1 MDGKLR
7 ISYFNYHYD
16 IDGAALGAA
25 TQVRDLAAALTRLGH
40 RVDLQFRTARPAGE
54 PSREYLGLKQIR
66 WLRRFGHIPRLISRN
81 LPLMR
86 EECRLLDNFEPDVV
100 LAVSSYCNISALAAA
115 RSRGVPF
122 VLFAEAPMEY
132 EYSLF
137 YPHYHRYPRV
147 GRWLEGINVCQAQEV
162 VCISEVLKGYLM
174 RYGVPALKL
183 QVIPNGV
190 DHRAFAPGDP
200 DEGLKERLALQHR
213 VVIGYIGSFEF
224 FAGVPGFVAMAQ
236 AICKADRRVVFL
248 LVGDGQARLEIQG
261 RAAALGLTEHFRFI
275 GRVPHDQV
283 PAYLRVMDIVV
294 SPYRHEYLFYNSPM
308 KLLEYMAMGK
318 ATVSTALGQ
327 IKEVVADGEN
337 GMLYEPGN
345 YDSMGARLLELVR
358 NPKLRQ
364 QLGLK
369 ARKTIERNWTWD
381 LQAAR
386 LTRVLQQARSAWSA

>member
-16 IDGAALGAA
+16 IDGAAIGAA

-40 RVDLQFRTARPAGE
+40 QVDLQFRTARPAGE

-66 WLRRFGHIPRLISRN
+66 WLRRFGHIPRLIHRN
-81 LPLMR
+81 LPLLR
-86 EECRLLDNFEPDVV
+86 EERRLIDNFKPDVV
-100 LAVSSYCNISALAAA
+100 LAVSSYCNVSALAAA

-122 VLFAEAPMEY
+122 VLFAEAPLEY

-137 YPHYHRYPRV
+137 YPHYHRYPLV
-147 GRWLEGINVCQAQEV
+147 GRWLEGINVRRAQQV
-162 VCISEVLKGYLM
+162 ICISEVLKGYLM

-190 DHRAFAPGDP
+190 DHHAFAPGDP
-200 DEGLKERLALQHR
+200 DKSLQERLALQHR

-224 FAGVPGFVAMAQ
+224 FAGVPGFMTMAK
-236 AICKADRRVVFL
+236 AICEADRRVVFFF
-248 LVGDGQARLEIQG
+248 VGEGTARLEIQY
-261 RAAALGLTEHFRFI
+261 RANALGLQEHFRFI

-327 IKEVVADGEN
+327 IKEVVDDGVN

-345 YDSMGARLLELVR
+345 YDSMRAKLLELVR
-358 NPKLRQ
+358 TPKLRQ
-364 QLGLK
+364 QLGIN
-369 ARKTIERNWTWD
+369 ARKTMERNWTCD

-386 LTRVLQQARSAWSA
+386 LVRVLQQARAS

>member
-16 IDGAALGAA
+16 IDGAAIGAA

-40 RVDLQFRTARPAGE
+40 QVDLQFRTARPAGE

-66 WLRRFGHIPRLISRN
+66 WLRRFGHIPRLIHRN
-81 LPLMR
+81 LPLLR
-86 EECRLLDNFEPDVV
+86 EERRLIDNFKPDVV
-100 LAVSSYCNISALAAA
+100 LAVSSYCNVSAQAAA

-122 VLFAEAPMEY
+122 VLFAEAPLEY

-137 YPHYHRYPRV
+137 YPHYHRYPLV
-147 GRWLEGINVCQAQEV
+147 GRWLEGINVRRAQQV
-162 VCISEVLKGYLM
+162 ICISEVLKGYLM

-190 DHRAFAPGDP
+190 DHHAFAPGDP
-200 DEGLKERLALQHR
+200 DKSLQERLALQHR

-224 FAGVPGFVAMAQ
+224 FAGVPGFMTMAK
-236 AICKADRRVVFL
+236 AICEADRRVVFFF
-248 LVGDGQARLEIQG
+248 VGEGTARLEIQH
-261 RAAALGLTEHFRFI
+261 RANALGLQEHFRFI

-327 IKEVVADGEN
+327 IKEVVDDGVN

-345 YDSMGARLLELVR
+345 YDSMRAKLLELVR
-358 NPKLRQ
+358 TPKLRQ
-364 QLGLK
+364 QLGIN
-369 ARKTIERNWTWD
+369 ARKTMERNWTWD

-386 LTRVLQQARSAWSA
+386 LVRVLQQARAS

>member
-1 MDGKLR
+1 MR

-16 IDGAALGAA
+16 IDGAAIGAA

-40 RVDLQFRTARPAGE
+40 RVDLQFRTAKPAAG
-54 PSREYLGLKQIR
+54 PPREYLGLKQVR
-66 WLRRFGHIPRLISRN
+66 WLRRFGHIPRLVQRN

-86 EECRLLDNFEPDVV
+86 EERRLLANFKPDVV
-100 LAVSSYCNISALAAA
+100 LAVSSYCNVSALAAA
-115 RSRGVPF
+115 RSCSIPF
-122 VLFAEAPMEY
+122 VLFAEAPLEY

-137 YPHYHRYPRV
+137 YPQYHRYPLV
-147 GRWLEGINVCQAQEV
+147 GRGLEGINVRLAQRV
-162 VCISEVLKGYLM
+162 ICISEVLKGYLM
-174 RYGVPALKL
+174 RYGAPAMKL

-190 DHRAFAPGDP
+190 DHHAFAPGTP
-200 DEGLKERLALQHR
+200 DESLKEKLALQSR

-224 FAGVPGFVAMAQ
+224 FAGVPGFVAMAR
-236 AICKADRRVVFL
+236 AICEADRRVVFFF
-248 LVGDGQARLEIQG
+248 VGEGRARLEIQR
-261 RAAALGLTEHFRFI
+261 RAAALGLMDHFRFI

-327 IKEVVADGEN
+327 IKEVVADGIN

-345 YDSMGARLLELVR
+345 YASMGAKLLELVR
-358 NPKLRQ
+358 TPKLRQ
-364 QLGLK
+364 QLGLN
-369 ARKTIERNWTWD
+369 ARKTIEDNWTWD

-386 LTRVLQQARSAWSA
+386 LARVLQQVLTS

>member
-16 IDGAALGAA
+16 IDGAAIGAA

-40 RVDLQFRTARPAGE
+40 QVDLQFRTARPAGE

-66 WLRRFGHIPRLISRN
+66 WLRRFGHIPRLIHRN
-81 LPLMR
+81 LPLLR
-86 EECRLLDNFEPDVV
+86 EERRLIDNFKPDVV
-100 LAVSSYCNISALAAA
+100 LAVSSYCNVSALAAA

-122 VLFAEAPMEY
+122 VLFAEAPLEY

-137 YPHYHRYPRV
+137 YPHYHRYRLV
-147 GRWLEGINVCQAQEV
+147 GRWLEGINVRRAQQV
-162 VCISEVLKGYLM
+162 ICISEVLKGYLM

-190 DHRAFAPGDP
+190 DHHAFAPGDP
-200 DEGLKERLALQHR
+200 DKSLQERLALQHR

-224 FAGVPGFVAMAQ
+224 FAGVPGFMTMAK
-236 AICKADRRVVFL
+236 AICEADRRVVFFF
-248 LVGDGQARLEIQG
+248 VGEGTARLEIQY
-261 RAAALGLTEHFRFI
+261 RANALGLQEHFRFI

-327 IKEVVADGEN
+327 IKEVVDDGVN

-345 YDSMGARLLELVR
+345 YDSMRAKLLELVR
-358 NPKLRQ
+358 TPKLRQ
-364 QLGLK
+364 QLGIN
-369 ARKTIERNWTWD
+369 ARKTMERNWTWD

-386 LTRVLQQARSAWSA
+386 LVRVLQQARAS

>member
-1 MDGKLR
+1 MR

-16 IDGAALGAA
+16 IDGAAIGAA

-40 RVDLQFRTARPAGE
+40 QVDLQFRTARPAGE

-66 WLRRFGHIPRLISRN
+66 WLRRFGHIPRLIHRN
-81 LPLMR
+81 LPLLR
-86 EECRLLDNFEPDVV
+86 EERRLIDNFKPDVV
-100 LAVSSYCNISALAAA
+100 LAVSSYCNVSALAAA

-122 VLFAEAPMEY
+122 VLFAEAPLEY

-137 YPHYHRYPRV
+137 YPHYHRYPLV
-147 GRWLEGINVCQAQEV
+147 GRWLEGINVRRAQQV
-162 VCISEVLKGYLM
+162 ICISEVLKGYLM

-190 DHRAFAPGDP
+190 DHHAFAPGDP
-200 DEGLKERLALQHR
+200 DKSLQERLALQHR

-224 FAGVPGFVAMAQ
+224 FAGVPGFMTMAK
-236 AICKADRRVVFL
+236 AICEADRRVVFFF
-248 LVGDGQARLEIQG
+248 VGEGTARLEIQY
-261 RAAALGLTEHFRFI
+261 RANALGLQEHFRFI

-327 IKEVVADGEN
+327 IKEVVDDGVN

-345 YDSMGARLLELVR
+345 YDSMRAKLLELVR
-358 NPKLRQ
+358 TPKLRQ
-364 QLGLK
+364 QLGIN
-369 ARKTIERNWTWD
+369 ARKTMERNWTWD

-386 LTRVLQQARSAWSA
+386 LVRVLQQARAS

>member
-1 MDGKLR
+1 VDGKLR

-16 IDGAALGAA
+16 IDGAAIGAA

-40 RVDLQFRTARPAGE
+40 QVDLQFRTARPAGE

-66 WLRRFGHIPRLISRN
+66 WLRRFGHIPRLIHRN
-81 LPLMR
+81 LPLLR
-86 EECRLLDNFEPDVV
+86 EERRLIDNFKPDVV
-100 LAVSSYCNISALAAA
+100 LAVSSYCNVSALAAA

-122 VLFAEAPMEY
+122 VLFAEAPLEY

-137 YPHYHRYPRV
+137 YPHYHRYPLV
-147 GRWLEGINVCQAQEV
+147 GRWLEGINVRRAQQV
-162 VCISEVLKGYLM
+162 ICISEVLKGYLM

-190 DHRAFAPGDP
+190 DHHAFAPGDP
-200 DEGLKERLALQHR
+200 DKSLQERLALQHR

-224 FAGVPGFVAMAQ
+224 FAGVPGFMTMAK
-236 AICKADRRVVFL
+236 AICEADRRVVFFF
-248 LVGDGQARLEIQG
+248 VGEGTARLEIQY
-261 RAAALGLTEHFRFI
+261 RANALGLQEHFRFI

-327 IKEVVADGEN
+327 IKEVVDDGVN

-345 YDSMGARLLELVR
+345 YDSMRAKLLELVR
-358 NPKLRQ
+358 TPKLRQ
-364 QLGLK
+364 QLGIN
-369 ARKTIERNWTWD
+369 ARKTMERNWTWD

-386 LTRVLQQARSAWSA
+386 LVRVLQQARAS